1 MSVLQDIIELRH
13 TLHQNPELSNRE
25 KQTAARISDFVNR
38 YHPDKIIDI
47 SYTGKAFVFEGKK
60 PGPTVMFR
68 AELDALPIL
77 EHSDVPY
84 VSQNTG
90 IAHSCGHDGHMSMV
104 AGMAPFIAN
113 RRPEK
118 GKAVL
123 LFQPA
128 EEVEQGARDVIE
140 SSVFAEIAPDYIFG
154 LHNIPGI
161 PKGKIILRRGTFS
174 AASKGMIIRLTGKTS
189 HAAEPE
195 NGISPAKAIEQIIH
209 GLTEIAE
216 TPSAFSDLAFLT
228 IVHIRMGEVTF
239 GTTPGDA
246 EVMVTLR
253 AYENND
259 MQKMTRLAGQVVE
272 EAAGSGRLKYTI
284 SYVEDFPALVNND
297 QCVDLLEKAARKNG
311 LAIEYREQPFKWSED
326 FSYYT
331 QKYKGGFFG
340 LGSGPNQPQL
350 HNPDFDFPDD
360 ILGTGMGIFQALY
373 ENLLIENQ

>member
-1 MSVLQDIIELRH
+1 MSTIQEIIELRH
-13 TLHQNPELSNRE
+13 TLHQHPEVSNRE
-25 KQTAARISDFVNR
+25 KQTSARIRDFVQR
-38 YHPDKIIDI
+38 YQPDKTIDI
-47 SYTGKAFVFEGKK
+47 SHTGKAFVFEGKN

-77 EHSDVPY
+77 EHTNVPY
-84 VSQNTG
+84 ASQNSG
-90 IAHSCGHDGHMSMV
+90 VAHSCGHDGHMSMV
-104 AGMAPFIAN
+104 AGLAPYIAEN
-113 RRPEK
+113 RPEK
-118 GKAVL
+118 GRAVL

-128 EEVEQGARDVIE
+128 EEVEQGARDVVE
-140 SSVFAEIAPDYIFG
+140 SPAFAEIEPDYVFA

-195 NGISPAKAIEQIIH
+195 NGISPVRSIEQIIR
-209 GLTEIAE
+209 GLSEILE
-216 TPSAFSDLAFLT
+216 DKSAFADLALLT

-253 AYENND
+253 AYENDD
-259 MQKMTRLAGQVVE
+259 MQKMTGLAEQVVE
-272 EAAGSGRLKYTI
+272 KAAENEQLKFAI

-297 QCVDLLEKAARKNG
+297 QCVDLLEEAVRKNG
-311 LAIEYREQPFKWSED
+311 FDHAYREQPFKWSED

-331 QKYKGGFFG
+331 KKYKGGFFG
-340 LGSGPNQPQL
+340 LGSGPDQPQL
-350 HNPDFDFPDD
+350 HNPDFNFPDD
-360 ILGTGMGIFQALY
+360 ILGNGMAIFQTLY
-373 ENLLIENQ
+373 EKLLIENK

>member
-1 MSVLQDIIELRH
+1 MSTIQDIIELRH
-13 TLHQNPELSNRE
+13 NLHQHPEISNRE
-25 KQTAARISDFVNR
+25 KQTSARISEFVQR
-38 YHPDKIIDI
+38 YHPDKTIDI
-47 SYTGKAFVFEGKK
+47 SHTGKAFVFEGKN

-77 EHSDVPY
+77 EHTDVPY
-84 VSQNTG
+84 SSQNSG
-90 IAHSCGHDGHMSMV
+90 VSHACGHDGHMSMV
-104 AGMAPFIAN
+104 AGLAPFIAEN
-113 RRPEK
+113 RPEK
-118 GKAVL
+118 GRVVL

-128 EEVEQGARDVIE
+128 EEVEQGARDVVE
-140 SSVFAEIAPDYIFG
+140 SAAFTDIAPDFIFG

-161 PKGKIILRRGTFS
+161 PKGEIVLRKGTFS

-195 NGISPAKAIEQIIH
+195 NGISPVRAIEQIIH
-209 GLTEIAE
+209 GLSEVAE
-216 TPSAFSDLAFLT
+216 NKSAFNDLALLT

-259 MQKMTRLAGQVVE
+259 MQKMTRLAEQVVE
-272 EAAGSGRLKYTI
+272 KAAESERLQHVI
-284 SYVEDFPALVNND
+284 SYVEDFPALENDD
-297 QCVDLLEKAARKNG
+297 QCVDMLEDAVRKTG
-311 LAIEYREQPFKWSED
+311 LAFGYREQPFKWSED

-340 LGSGPNQPQL
+340 LGSGTDQPQL
-350 HNPDFDFPDD
+350 HNPEFNFPDD
-360 ILGTGMGIFQALY
+360 ILGAGMNIFQALY
-373 ENLLIENQ
+373 KMLLT

>member
-1 MSVLQDIIELRH
+1 MSSIQDIIELRH
-13 TLHQNPELSNRE
+13 TLHQHPEVSNRE
-25 KQTAARISDFVNR
+25 KQTSARIRDFVQQ
-38 YHPDKIIDI
+38 YQPDKTIDI
-47 SYTGKAFVFEGKK
+47 SHTGKAFIFEGKS

-77 EHSDVPY
+77 EHTNVPY
-84 VSQNTG
+84 ASENSGV
-90 IAHSCGHDGHMSMV
+90 AHSCGHDGHMSMV
-104 AGMAPFIAN
+104 AGLAPYIAAN
-113 RRPEK
+113 RPEK
-118 GKAVL
+118 GRAVL

-128 EEVEQGARDVIE
+128 EEVEQGARDVVE
-140 SSVFAEIAPDYIFG
+140 SPAFAEIEPDYIFA

-174 AASKGMIIRLTGKTS
+174 AASKGMIVRLTGKTS

-195 NGISPAKAIEQIIH
+195 NGISPVRAIEQIIR
-209 GLTEIAE
+209 GLSEIVEDKSTFA
-216 TPSAFSDLAFLT
+216 DLALLT

-253 AYENND
+253 AYENED
-259 MQKMTRLAGQVVE
+259 MQKMTRLAEQVVE
-272 EAAGSGRLKYTI
+272 EAAGSGQLKYTI

-297 QCVDLLEKAARKNG
+297 QCVDLLEEAASKNG
-311 LAIEYREQPFKWSED
+311 FDYAYREQPFKWSED

-331 QKYKGGFFG
+331 KKYNGGFFG
-340 LGSGPNQPQL
+340 LGSGPDQPQL

-360 ILGTGMGIFQALY
+360 ILGHGMAIFQTLY
-373 ENLLIENQ
+373 KKLLIENL